1 MYGISLIFGHFD
13 LKQITKEAKIQVTTV
28 NLTANI
34 LNGPASF
41 KPSFA
46 ATKALAHKKIK
57 VIFKMKSII
66 KINKI
71 YDFFK
76 LC

>member
-1 MYGISLIFGHFD
+1 MYGISLILGHFE
-13 LKQITKEAKIQVTTV
+13 LKQITKEAKIQVTRV
-28 NLTANI
+28 NLTANM

-57 VIFKMKSII
+57 VIFKMKSIMKLT
-66 KINKI
+66 KI
-71 YDFFK
+71 
-76 LC
+76 LV